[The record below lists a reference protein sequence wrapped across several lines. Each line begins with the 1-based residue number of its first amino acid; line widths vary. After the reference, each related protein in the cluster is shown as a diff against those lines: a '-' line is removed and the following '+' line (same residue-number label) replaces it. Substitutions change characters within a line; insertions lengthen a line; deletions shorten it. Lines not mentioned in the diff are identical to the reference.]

1 MAADG
6 RTPPSIE
13 QWTDDDEERLLE
25 VMSDKIDIKDT
36 HYGRELALKEREL
49 EAMLDNMSQEKRRE
63 LRRKLDE
70 LDVEE
75 QIATLQTPGTAT
87 ADSETGAV

>member
-1 MAADG
+1 M
-6 RTPPSIE
+6 I
-13 QWTDDDEERLLE
+13 DDDEQRLLA

-49 EAMLDNMSQEKRRE
+49 EAVLDNMSQEKRQE
-63 LRRKLDE
+63 LRRKMDE

-75 QIATLQTPGTAT
+75 QTARSERYNIATLQAPGTAL
-87 ADSETGAV
+87 ADSETGAA